1 MGRRETDHEAE
12 DDNDAQPSYRDPSVA
27 KPLPP
32 AREKEMTPEE
42 LAERMRQFFQDM
54 SKRKGWK

>member
-1 MGRRETDHEAE
+1 MTE
-12 DDNDAQPSYRDPSVA
+12 QPKDDPSVA

-42 LAERMRQFFQDM
+42 VLARLAEFRKDM
-54 SKRKGWK
+54 GKKLGWK